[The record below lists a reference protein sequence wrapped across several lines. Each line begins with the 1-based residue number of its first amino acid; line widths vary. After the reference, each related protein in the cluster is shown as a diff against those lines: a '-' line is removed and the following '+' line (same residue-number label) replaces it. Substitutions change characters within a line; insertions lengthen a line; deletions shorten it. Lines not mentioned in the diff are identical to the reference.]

1 MSCRSLSKRS
11 MRTSRPFAR
20 PLAVAALLGGV
31 ALLAGCQS
39 APVKPPAEQLDAQL
53 ATCSGQYDYR
63 AGAMEASLGPHELAP
78 DERAWRACVYQA
90 VETNVMP
97 NMNLRDRVQEV
108 IDADRTMTDEIAAGT
123 LTRAERRARVDKLL
137 TALFNDEELSRREQ
151 AARMEQTMEA
161 DRDRM
166 RDMRR
171 QEDVMRRRMSP
182 RI

>member
-1 MSCRSLSKRS
+1 M
-11 MRTSRPFAR
+11 SRPSTTKPGIRKSRSFAR
-20 PLAVAALLGGV
+20 PLAAAALLVGFP
-31 ALLAGCQS
+31 LLAGCQS

-53 ATCSGQYDYR
+53 ASCSSEYDYR
-63 AGAMEASLGPHELAP
+63 AGAMEANLGPHELAP
-78 DERAWRACVYQA
+78 EERAWRACVYTA
-90 VETNVMP
+90 VETNVKP
-97 NMNLRDRVQEV
+97 NMDLPDRVQEV
-108 IDADRTMTDEIAAGT
+108 IDADRTMTDEVAAGT

-137 TALFNDEELSRREQ
+137 TALFNDEELARRDQ